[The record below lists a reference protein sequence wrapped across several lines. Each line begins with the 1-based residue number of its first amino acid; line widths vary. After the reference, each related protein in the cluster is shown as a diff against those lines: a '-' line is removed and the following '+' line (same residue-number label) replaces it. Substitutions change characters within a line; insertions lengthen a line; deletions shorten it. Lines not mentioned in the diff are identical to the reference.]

1 MPEPVKK
8 AKAKSF
14 CSDKHRLAYWAAA
27 KKVGSQ
33 AIESSRKMLKFAEE
47 AERVAER
54 VREVIKGAGAEEG
67 RGDERGD

>member
-1 MPEPVKK
+1 MPEPIRK

-33 AIESSRKMLKFAEE
+33 AIESSRKMLQMAEE
-47 AERVAER
+47 AERVAEK
-54 VREVIKGAGAEEG
+54 VNEVIREAGSG
-67 RGDERGD
+67 DDKRGTDEH

>member
-33 AIESSRKMLKFAEE
+33 AIEATRQILK
-47 AERVAER
+47 R
-54 VREVIKGAGAEEG
+54 GAGEG
-67 RGDERGD
+67 QGDERGN